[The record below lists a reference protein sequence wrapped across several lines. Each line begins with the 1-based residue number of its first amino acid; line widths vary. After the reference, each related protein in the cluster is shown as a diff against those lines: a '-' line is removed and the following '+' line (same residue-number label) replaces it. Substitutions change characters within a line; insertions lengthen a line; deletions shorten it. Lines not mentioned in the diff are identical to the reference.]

1 VLENIQTWLWGSGSR
16 IESIAVGDVDAD
28 GSVEIVTGGYYFGG
42 GAFSPYYAQLCVWG
56 GGSLALENVKTWV
69 WADST
74 YVYSVAVGD
83 IGGDGNVEV
92 VTGGTSFDG
101 SRVVA
106 QLCVWNDITLAL
118 ENIEAW
124 SWTDYT
130 RIDSV
135 AVGDVNMDGKAEI
148 VTGGSY
154 MDGSHAVAQLC
165 VWA

>member
-1 VLENIQTWLWGSGSR
+1 M
-16 IESIAVGDVDAD
+16 
-28 GSVEIVTGGYYFGG
+28 
-42 GAFSPYYAQLCVWG
+42 
-56 GGSLALENVKTWV
+56 ALENVKTWV